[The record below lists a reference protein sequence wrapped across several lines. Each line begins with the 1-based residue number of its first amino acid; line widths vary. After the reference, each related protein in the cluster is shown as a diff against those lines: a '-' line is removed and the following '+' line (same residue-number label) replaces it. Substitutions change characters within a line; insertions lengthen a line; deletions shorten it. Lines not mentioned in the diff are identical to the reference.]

1 MLGLLTFL
9 AATSTT
15 AIQLEGWKVELGTGV
30 LKDPSWS
37 VAKLELTRQLQKI
50 KRVVGEPA
58 LAKLQ
63 KVTIWVNSKSEI
75 TACMA
80 YHPGREWL
88 KEHKENPDMA
98 KGVEIGNCLNFASW
112 TYEQPWMVMHEL
124 AHAYHDQYLENGF
137 SNPDVLET
145 FNKSMK
151 DKRYDSVL
159 HWAGGKSKHYA
170 TTNQMEFFA
179 ETTESY
185 FGTNDFY
192 PFVRAE
198 LMNFDPDA
206 FQLMKRIWGDPVK
219 RTGAG
224 K

>member
-1 MLGLLTFL
+1 MIGLLTFL

-15 AIQLEGWKVELGTGV
+15 TIQLEGWKLELGAGV
-30 LKDPSWS
+30 IEDPSWS
-37 VAKLELTRQLQKI
+37 AAKLELTRQLQGI
-50 KRVVGEPA
+50 KRVVGESA

-75 TACMA
+75 TTCMA

-88 KEHKENPDMA
+88 IQHKANPDMA
-98 KGVEIGNCLNFASW
+98 KGVELGNCATFTSW
-112 TYEQPWMVMHEL
+112 TIEQPWMVMHEL
-124 AHAYHDQYLENGF
+124 AHAYHDQFLDQGF

-159 HWAGGKSKHYA
+159 HWAGAKSKHYA
-170 TTNQMEFFA
+170 ASNQMEFFA

-219 RTGAG
+219 RTGVG